1 MFLVLVLTFSLQSWT
16 KADDISEFEIEGM
29 SIGDSALKF
38 FSEKDIKNNS
48 RNYFKKKDYT
58 PVENSNYS
66 FFETYDYVDFSFK
79 TGDPKYI
86 IVRLSGA
93 ISFKNNVEKCY
104 DKLNEIVEEI
114 SSVIGLEK
122 PDIQTID
129 FFGDSTGKSKQ
140 TGAIFYLQSG
150 AIDINCYDYSNEYGG
165 EDHLALRIITQDY
178 IKFLNSNPYE

>member
-1 MFLVLVLTFSLQSWT
+1 MNRLLAYMFLVLVLTFSLQSWT
-16 KADDISEFEIEGM
+16 KADDISEFEIEGI

-66 FFETYDYVDFSFK
+66 FFETYDYVDLSFK

-93 ISFKNNVEKCY
+93 ISFKNNFIPV
-104 DKLNEIVEEI
+104 
-114 SSVIGLEK
+114 
-122 PDIQTID
+122 
-129 FFGDSTGKSKQ
+129 
-140 TGAIFYLQSG
+140 
-150 AIDINCYDYSNEYGG
+150 YSC
-165 EDHLALRIITQDY
+165 
-178 IKFLNSNPYE
+178 